1 MTIKIGRVKFRN
13 DNRLF
18 GIKEEDRFQHLYV
31 IGKTGVGKT
40 TLLSFMAGQDA
51 ASRSGFCIIDPHGDM
66 AEALHCSLLDTPHTY
81 LDLSDPKCR
90 FGYNPLKAVS
100 KERIPLAVSGFIEV
114 LKSAWFDAWG
124 VRMEHILR
132 NALYALMET
141 EGSNISDILRLFTDK
156 DYRYEIARKL
166 QNPTVKEFWLKE
178 YDGYSVGYR
187 QDGVAAIQNKV
198 GAFLSDPLLRKLL
211 IEPEQD
217 ISLRRTMD
225 RGDILIVNLAKGR
238 IGSDSANLLGGLLVT
253 SIGLA
258 AFTRADTPEEMRK
271 PFFLYVDEFQNFTTL
286 SLVSMLSE
294 LRKYR
299 VGMIFAHQYVHQL
312 STDIRHAI
320 FGNVGSVL
328 SFRVGAE
335 DAPILSKELFE
346 EVSVDDLLRLP
357 NRIFYL
363 RLLIDGEPS
372 KVFSGETVQDLS

>member
-1 MTIKIGRVKFRN
+1 MITKIGRVKFRD

-18 GIKEEDRFQHLYV
+18 GIKEADRFQHLYV

-40 TLLSFMAGQDA
+40 TLLRFMAMQDA
-51 ASRSGFCIIDPHGDM
+51 KSQNGFCIIDPHGDM
-66 AEALHCSLLDTPHTY
+66 AEALHQSLHDIPHTY
-81 LDLSDPKCR
+81 LNLSDPKCR

-100 KERIPLAVSGFIEV
+100 KERISLAVSGFIEV
-114 LKSAWFDAWG
+114 LKSVWFDAWG

-141 EGSNISDILRLFTDK
+141 EDSNISDILRLFTDK
-156 DYRYEIARKL
+156 DYRYEVARKL
-166 QNPTVKEFWLKE
+166 QNPTIKEFWLKE
-178 YDGYSVGYR
+178 YDGYSPGYR
-187 QDGVAAIQNKV
+187 QDGTAAIQNKI

-211 IEPEQD
+211 IEPERD

-253 SIGLA
+253 STGLA
-258 AFTRADTPEEMRK
+258 AFTRADTPESARK

-299 VGMIFAHQYVHQL
+299 VGMVFAHQYVHQL
-312 STDIRHAI
+312 STEIRHAI

-328 SFRVGAE
+328 AFRVGAE

-346 EVSVDDLLRLP
+346 EASSDALLRLP
-357 NRIFYL
+357 NRQFYL
-363 RLLIDGEPS
+363 RLLIDGEPG
-372 KVFSGETVQDLS
+372 KVFSGETVN